1 MMPDGNEGALRPAK
15 RGVLRSALLVQP
27 SEGEAEIV
35 SVKHGEEIKD
45 EDGTTVT
52 D

>member
-1 MMPDGNEGALRPAK
+1 MMPDGNEGALRPVK

-27 SEGEAEIV
+27 SEGETEIV
-35 SVKHGEEIKD
+35 SVKQGEEIKD